1 MGDIRVVFGYKSFNE
16 DLTNRYGFKFEIG
29 NSYKVDGIIKFGI
42 NGNGFHMCERLEDT
56 LRYFDA
62 MNLEVSVCEVVGNGE
77 IVSFYDEYNGYDDMY
92 AVEEISIIRKI
103 DRDEIISMMLNV
115 NEVRVLRFLQL
126 YKLSNDELGL
136 FQDRFKNNV
145 MILDIIDYYQYGIK
159 DVYTR
164 KYKK

>member
-1 MGDIRVVFGYKSFNE
+1 VGDIRVVFGYKCFNE
-16 DLTNRYGFKFEIG
+16 DLTNRYGFKFKVG
-29 NSYKVDGIIKFGI
+29 NSYKVDGIIRFGI
-42 NGNGFHMCERLEDT
+42 DGNGFHMCERFEDT

-77 IVSFYDEYNGYDDMY
+77 IVSFYDEYNGYYDMY

-126 YKLSNDELGL
+126 YRLNEEEIKS
-136 FQDRFKNNV
+136 FQDKFKNNV
-145 MILDIIDYYQYGIK
+145 MIFDVIDYYQYGIK